1 MNFTFLRNSRS
12 CHNPSKE
19 GRIRILETAIVQFLG
34 LAMVCIGD
42 SAIPPAELCS
52 GCCTTVVRL
61 CSPGMIYGHT
71 TLSRNGF

>member
-1 MNFTFLRNSRS
+1 M
-12 CHNPSKE
+12 
-19 GRIRILETAIVQFLG
+19 IETAIVQFLG

-42 SAIPPAELCS
+42 STIPPAELCS
-52 GCCTTVVRL
+52 GCCTTVVWL